1 MVVDAV
7 VIGAGI
13 NGSWSA
19 LHLARKGYRTLL
31 LEQFPLPHTRGSSH
45 GQSRGIRKAYP
56 EPFLTQM
63 MQDAYDQWH
72 QLEQDSGIHLL
83 K

>member
-1 MVVDAV
+1 MFDVI

-56 EPFLTQM
+56 EPFLTKM
-63 MQDAYDQWH
+63 MADAYEQWH
-72 QLEQDSGIHLL
+72 RLEEENGIQLM